1 MMKNEESQIAD
12 SKGVLDCKALPE
24 TISKSTSLPTVP
36 DPKTKKMGSFDNL
49 VRPKLARALSDKFA
63 SDYKNES
70 FDDDQDYK

>member
-1 MMKNEESQIAD
+1 MMKSEESLIAD

-36 DPKTKKMGSFDNL
+36 DPETKNTILFDNL
-49 VRPKLARALSDKFA
+49 VRPRLARALSDKFA

-70 FDDDQDYK
+70 FDYDQDHK